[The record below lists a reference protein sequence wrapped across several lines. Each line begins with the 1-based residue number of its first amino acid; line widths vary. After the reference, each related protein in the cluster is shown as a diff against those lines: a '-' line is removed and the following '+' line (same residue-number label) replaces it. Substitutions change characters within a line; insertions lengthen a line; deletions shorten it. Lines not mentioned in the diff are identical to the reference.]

1 LLGRLTGHQGGC
13 YYSEPYRV
21 GIMRTYN
28 SMHSI
33 ADRRSIKVASY
44 NVRGHLGTARI
55 EYHDPNNMST
65 LTRSEILP

>member
-1 LLGRLTGHQGGC
+1 
-13 YYSEPYRV
+13 
-21 GIMRTYN
+21 MRTYN

-65 LTRSEILP
+65 LTRSP